1 MKTKF
6 MTFAMSMALLGT
18 VSCSKNDFV
27 EENKSYLADLEKSQ
41 YAANYVQQYGEV
53 SSTQS
58 WDFSTISN
66 TPAATRAGE
75 SLSWRYLDP
84 VNDWLT
90 RWAFNDK
97 AQVINAIDN
106 AEVKTFNPYLS
117 VDLYPAYSYVANDNN
132 IDFYRLAVCYNNTTE
147 NIYRQGVGYF
157 LEILNKGWNT
167 LGRFGREINSK
178 SLTSASNVYWA
189 LYPTDI
195 NILGKETVI
204 GGKIEDYKIDSY
216 KEFKVNG
223 RTYWGFRVGSNGSYS
238 DLICMV
244 RNIDPVR
251 PIAKRYMIEDLGSKK
266 DFDFNDVVVDVI
278 QAIDGSQKAI
288 IRAMG
293 GTIDFTLKIGSTE
306 WSKGDQGKAA
316 GYKVETMYNTENPKW
331 DDVLVEF
338 PVSGWNPNTNNV
350 SLTVGSMSNSDVII
364 SIPFSRVGEVPMII
378 ALDTC
383 VDWQEERVSLPKDWW
398 VPAKEA
404 TVDSEVIE

>member
-1 MKTKF
+1 

-75 SLSWRYLDP
+75 SLSCRNLNPLTDFILRFIDNDLD
-84 VNDWLT
+84 
-90 RWAFNDK
+90 
-97 AQVINAIDN
+97 QVKSSINN

-117 VDLYPAYSYVANDNN
+117 VDLFPAYSNVVNKNGATY
-132 IDFYRLAVCYNNTTE
+132 YKLAVCYNGE
-147 NIYRQGVGYF
+147 KEVVSAEGVT
-157 LEILNKGWNT
+157 LKNGWST
-167 LGRFGREINSK
+167 LGRLGKEINSK
-178 SLTSASNVYWA
+178 SLTTASNVYWS
-189 LYPTDI
+189 LYPTKGTL
-195 NILGKETVI
+195 LGEAFFGETII
-204 GGKIEDYKIDSY
+204 GGTVEDYKIDTY
-216 KEFKVNG
+216 KEFEVNG
-223 RTYWGFRVGSNGSYS
+223 RTYWGFRKGANGSYS
-238 DLICMV
+238 DFICMV